1 MAYHGLADFIADLK
15 KRREIYCISK
25 FVDPVLEITEV
36 ADRVN
41 KNKGKALLF
50 ENTGTNFPLLINA
63 FGSDTRLAMALGR
76 EEIDSA
82 ADEIMS
88 LLDIP
93 QGNIIKK
100 ISSVIKISGILPSRI
115 KGRGTC
121 QQVINRDP
129 DLGKLPVMKCW
140 PYDGGR
146 FITLPIVHTMHP
158 ETGKTNAGMY
168 RMQILGK
175 DTTAMHWQLHK
186 TGARHFEAWG
196 KSGLKMP
203 VSVAL
208 GGDPVY
214 TYAATAPL
222 PENLDEYL
230 LAGFLRRKKVKLV
243 KCITNNLWVPA
254 DADIVIE
261 GYVDPSE
268 EPVME
273 GPFGD
278 HTGFYSLADK
288 YPVFHVTCITHSKKA
303 VYPAT
308 IVGIPPNED
317 AWFIKATEKIF
328 LPPLKIALQP
338 EIDDFHMPETG
349 VAHNLV
355 IVKINKTYPGQGRKV
370 IGTFYGAGQ
379 LMLTKYL
386 VVVSGDVDIRNY
398 LELVQHVFENADF
411 RNDLVFTSG
420 PLDVLDHSSD
430 TFAFGGKLG
439 IDATI
444 KLEEELSGRSLN
456 STSLSNEFTGNLRG
470 NILKGNSNINI
481 INDLPIVITGLCQ
494 SEDPIASEKSR
505 KYFRQNEI
513 KDLFR
518 LVLAVDHTV
527 DVNDLFLVTWQIL
540 GNSDPLRD
548 IEYMSDS
555 SLYIDGTIKSFRSKG
570 FPRRWPNIVC
580 SDKETIERVDKK
592 WESLETGAFIPS
604 PSLKNS
610 LLHRDGGDEVLIT
623 KA

>member
-1 MAYHGLADFIADLK
+1 MAYHGLADFIDDLK
-15 KRREIYCISK
+15 RRREIHCIST
-25 FVDPVLEITEV
+25 FVDPVLEISEI

-41 KNKGKALLF
+41 KNNGKALLF
-50 ENTGTNFPLLINA
+50 ENTGTSFPLLINA

-76 EEIDSA
+76 EDIDSA
-82 ADEIMS
+82 AEEIMS

-93 QGNIIKK
+93 KGNIFKK
-100 ISSVIKISGILPSRI
+100 ISSVIKISGIMPSRI

-129 DLGKLPVMKCW
+129 DLGKLPVLKCW

-158 ETGKTNAGMY
+158 GTGKTNAGMY

-175 DTTAMHWQLHK
+175 DSAAIHWQLHK
-186 TGARHFEAWG
+186 TGARHFEAWK
-196 KSGLKMP
+196 KSSLKMP

-214 TYAATAPL
+214 TYVSTAPL
-222 PENLDEYL
+222 PENVDEYL
-230 LAGFLRRKKVKLV
+230 LAGFLRKKKVKMV
-243 KCITNNLWVPA
+243 KCITNNLTVPA

-261 GYVDPSE
+261 GYVDTSE

-278 HTGFYSLADK
+278 HTGFYSLVDR

-328 LPPLKIALQP
+328 LPPLKIVLQP
-338 EIDDFHMPETG
+338 EIDDFHMPEAG
-349 VAHNLV
+349 IAHNLV
-355 IVKINKTYPGQGRKV
+355 IVKINKTYPGQGKKV
-370 IGTFYGAGQ
+370 IGSFYGAGQ

-398 LELVQHVFENADF
+398 PELAQHVFENADF
-411 RNDLVFTSG
+411 RNDLFFTSG

-444 KLEEELSGRSLN
+444 KLEAELSGRSLN
-456 STSLSNEFTGNLRG
+456 STSLSKGFTGNLRK
-470 NILKGNSNINI
+470 NILKENSNINI
-481 INDLPIVITGLCQ
+481 LNDLPIVITGLCQ

-505 KYFRQNEI
+505 KYFRKNEI

-518 LVLAVDHTV
+518 LVLTVDHTV
-527 DVNDLFLVTWQIL
+527 DVNDLYLVTWQIL
-540 GNSDPLRD
+540 GNSDPRRD
-548 IEYMSDS
+548 IEYISDN
-555 SLYIDGTIKSFRSKG
+555 SLFIDGTIKSFHSKG
-570 FPRRWPNIVC
+570 FPRKWPNIVC

-592 WESLETGAFIPS
+592 WESLEIGAFIPS
-604 PSLKNS
+604 PSLKNFP
-610 LLHRDGGDEVLIT
+610 LHRDGGDEILIT
-623 KA
+623 KV

>member
-1 MAYHGLADFIADLK
+1 MAYHGLADFIDDLK
-15 KRREIYCISK
+15 RRREIHCIST
-25 FVDPVLEITEV
+25 FVDPVLEISEI

-41 KNKGKALLF
+41 KNNGKALLF
-50 ENTGTNFPLLINA
+50 ENTGTSFPLLINA

-76 EEIDSA
+76 EDIDSA
-82 ADEIMS
+82 AEEIMS
-88 LLDIP
+88 LPDISK
-93 QGNIIKK
+93 GNIFIK

-129 DLGKLPVMKCW
+129 DLGKLPVLKCW

-146 FITLPIVHTMHP
+146 FITLPIVHTIHP
-158 ETGKTNAGMY
+158 GTGKTNAGMY

-175 DTTAMHWQLHK
+175 DSAAIHWQLHK

-196 KSGLKMP
+196 KSSLKMP
-203 VSVAL
+203 VSVTL

-214 TYAATAPL
+214 TYVATAPL
-222 PENLDEYL
+222 PENVDEYI
-230 LAGFLRRKKVKLV
+230 LAGFLRKKKVKMV
-243 KCITNNLWVPA
+243 KCITNNLKVPA
-254 DADIVIE
+254 DSDIVIE

-278 HTGFYSLADK
+278 HTGFYSLANR

-328 LPPLKIALQP
+328 LPSLKIVLQP
-338 EIDDFHMPETG
+338 EIDDFHMPEAG

-355 IVKINKTYPGQGRKV
+355 IVKISKTYPGQGRKV
-370 IGTFYGAGQ
+370 VGSFYGAGQ

-398 LELVQHVFENADF
+398 PELAQHVFENADF
-411 RNDLVFTSG
+411 RNDLIFTSG

-444 KLEEELSGRSLN
+444 KLEAELSGRSLN
-456 STSLSNEFTGNLRG
+456 STSLSKGFTGNLRK
-470 NILKGNSNINI
+470 NILKENSNINI
-481 INDLPIVITGLCQ
+481 LNDLPIVITGLCQ
-494 SEDPIASEKSR
+494 SEDPVASEKSK

-527 DVNDLFLVTWQIL
+527 DVNDLYLATWQIL
-540 GNSDPLRD
+540 GNSDPRRD
-548 IEYMSDS
+548 IEYMSDN
-555 SLYIDGTIKSFRSKG
+555 SLFIDGTIKSFHSKG

-592 WESLETGAFIPS
+592 WESLEIGAFIPS

-610 LLHRDGGDEVLIT
+610 PLHRDGGDEIVIT
-623 KA
+623 NI

>member
-1 MAYHGLADFIADLK
+1 MAYHGLADFIDDLK
-15 KRREIYCISK
+15 RRREIHCIST
-25 FVDPVLEITEV
+25 FVDPVLEISEI

-41 KNKGKALLF
+41 KNNGKALLF
-50 ENTGTNFPLLINA
+50 ENTGTSFPLLINA

-76 EEIDSA
+76 EDIDSA
-82 ADEIMS
+82 AEEIMS
-88 LLDIP
+88 LPDISK
-93 QGNIIKK
+93 GNIFKK

-129 DLGKLPVMKCW
+129 DLGKLPVLKCW

-146 FITLPIVHTMHP
+146 FITLPIVHTIHP
-158 ETGKTNAGMY
+158 GTGKTNAGMY

-175 DTTAMHWQLHK
+175 DSAAIHWQLHK

-196 KSGLKMP
+196 KSSLKMP
-203 VSVAL
+203 VSVTL

-214 TYAATAPL
+214 TYVATAPL
-222 PENLDEYL
+222 PENVDEYI
-230 LAGFLRRKKVKLV
+230 LAGFLRKKKVKMV
-243 KCITNNLWVPA
+243 KCITNNLKVPA
-254 DADIVIE
+254 DSDIVIE

-278 HTGFYSLADK
+278 HTGFYSLANR

-328 LPPLKIALQP
+328 LPSLKIVLQP
-338 EIDDFHMPETG
+338 EIDDFHMPEAG

-355 IVKINKTYPGQGRKV
+355 IVKISKTYPGQGRKV
-370 IGTFYGAGQ
+370 VGSFYGAGQ

-398 LELVQHVFENADF
+398 PELAQHVFENADF
-411 RNDLVFTSG
+411 RNDLIFTSG

-444 KLEEELSGRSLN
+444 KLEAELSGRSLN
-456 STSLSNEFTGNLRG
+456 STSLSKGFTGNLRK
-470 NILKGNSNINI
+470 NILKENSNINI
-481 INDLPIVITGLCQ
+481 LNDLPIVITGLCQ
-494 SEDPIASEKSR
+494 SEDPVASEKSK

-527 DVNDLFLVTWQIL
+527 DVNDLYLATWQIL
-540 GNSDPLRD
+540 GNSDPRRD
-548 IEYMSDS
+548 IEYMSDN
-555 SLYIDGTIKSFRSKG
+555 SLFIDGTIKSFHSKG

-592 WESLETGAFIPS
+592 WESLEIGAFIPS

-610 LLHRDGGDEVLIT
+610 PLYRDGGDEIVIT
-623 KA
+623 NI

>member
-1 MAYHGLADFIADLK
+1 MAYHGLADFIDDLK
-15 KRREIYCISK
+15 RRREIHCIST
-25 FVDPVLEITEV
+25 FVDPVLEISEI

-41 KNKGKALLF
+41 KNNGKALLF
-50 ENTGTNFPLLINA
+50 ENTGTSFPLLINA

-76 EEIDSA
+76 EDIDSA
-82 ADEIMS
+82 AEEIMS

-93 QGNIIKK
+93 KGNIFKK
-100 ISSVIKISGILPSRI
+100 ISSVIKISGIMPSRI
-115 KGRGTC
+115 KGKGTC

-129 DLGKLPVMKCW
+129 DLDKLPVLKCW

-158 ETGKTNAGMY
+158 GTGKTNAGMY

-175 DTTAMHWQLHK
+175 DSAAIHWQLHK
-186 TGARHFEAWG
+186 TGARHFEAWK
-196 KSGLKMP
+196 KSSLKMP

-214 TYAATAPL
+214 TYVSTAPL
-222 PENLDEYL
+222 PENVDEYL
-230 LAGFLRRKKVKLV
+230 LAGFLRKKKVKMV
-243 KCITNNLWVPA
+243 KCITNNLRVPA

-261 GYVDPSE
+261 GYVDTSE

-278 HTGFYSLADK
+278 HTGFYSLADR

-328 LPPLKIALQP
+328 LPPLKIAFQP
-338 EIDDFHMPETG
+338 EIDDFHMPEAG

-355 IVKINKTYPGQGRKV
+355 IVKINKTYPGQGKKV
-370 IGTFYGAGQ
+370 IGSIYGAGQ

-398 LELVQHVFENADF
+398 QELAQHVFENADF
-411 RNDLVFTSG
+411 RNDLFFTSG

-444 KLEEELSGRSLN
+444 KLEAELSGRSLN
-456 STSLSNEFTGNLRG
+456 STSLSKGFTGNLRK
-470 NILKGNSNINI
+470 NIMKENSNINI
-481 INDLPIVITGLCQ
+481 LNDLPIVITGLCQ

-505 KYFRQNEI
+505 KYFRKNKI

-518 LVLAVDHTV
+518 LVLTVDHTV
-527 DVNDLFLVTWQIL
+527 DVNDLYLVTWQIL
-540 GNSDPLRD
+540 GNSDPRRD
-548 IEYMSDS
+548 IEYISDN
-555 SLYIDGTIKSFRSKG
+555 SLFIDGTIKSFHSKG

-592 WESLETGAFIPS
+592 WESLGIGAFIPS
-604 PSLKNS
+604 PSLKNFP
-610 LLHRDGGDEVLIT
+610 LHRDGGDEILIT
-623 KA
+623 KV

>member
-1 MAYHGLADFIADLK
+1 MAYHGLADFIDDLK
-15 KRREIYCISK
+15 RRREIHCIST
-25 FVDPVLEITEV
+25 FVDPVLEISEI

-41 KNKGKALLF
+41 KNNGKALLF
-50 ENTGTNFPLLINA
+50 ENTGTSFPLLINA

-76 EEIDSA
+76 EDIDSA
-82 ADEIMS
+82 AEEIMS
-88 LLDIP
+88 LPDISK
-93 QGNIIKK
+93 GNIFIK

-129 DLGKLPVMKCW
+129 DLGKLPVLKCW

-146 FITLPIVHTMHP
+146 FITLPIVHTIHP
-158 ETGKTNAGMY
+158 GTGKTNAGMY

-175 DTTAMHWQLHK
+175 DSAAIHWQLHK

-196 KSGLKMP
+196 KSSLKMP
-203 VSVAL
+203 VSVTL

-214 TYAATAPL
+214 TYVATAPL
-222 PENLDEYL
+222 PENVDEYI
-230 LAGFLRRKKVKLV
+230 LAGFLRKKKVKMV
-243 KCITNNLWVPA
+243 KCITNNLKVPA
-254 DADIVIE
+254 DSDIVIE

-278 HTGFYSLADK
+278 HTGFYSLANR

-328 LPPLKIALQP
+328 LPSLKIVLQP
-338 EIDDFHMPETG
+338 EIDDFHMPEAG

-355 IVKINKTYPGQGRKV
+355 IVKISKTYPGQGRKV
-370 IGTFYGAGQ
+370 VGSFYGAGQ

-398 LELVQHVFENADF
+398 PELAQHVFENADF
-411 RNDLVFTSG
+411 RNDLIFTSG

-444 KLEEELSGRSLN
+444 KLEAELSGRSLN
-456 STSLSNEFTGNLRG
+456 STSLSKGFTGNLRK
-470 NILKGNSNINI
+470 NILKENSNINI
-481 INDLPIVITGLCQ
+481 LNDLPIVITGLCQ
-494 SEDPIASEKSR
+494 SEDPVASEKSK

-527 DVNDLFLVTWQIL
+527 DVNDLYLATWQIL
-540 GNSDPLRD
+540 GNSDPRRD
-548 IEYMSDS
+548 IEYMSDN
-555 SLYIDGTIKSFRSKG
+555 SLFIDGTIKSFHSKG

-592 WESLETGAFIPS
+592 WESLEIGAFIPS

-610 LLHRDGGDEVLIT
+610 PLYRDGGDEIVIT
-623 KA
+623 NI